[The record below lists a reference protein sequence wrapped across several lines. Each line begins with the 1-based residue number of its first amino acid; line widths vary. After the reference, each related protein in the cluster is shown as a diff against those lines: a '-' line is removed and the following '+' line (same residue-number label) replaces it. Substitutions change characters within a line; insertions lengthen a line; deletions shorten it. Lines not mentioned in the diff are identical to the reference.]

1 MRIKSLIL
9 PVIAAAG
16 CAYSQATLSHPQLG
30 PPHVAVTPE
39 SYRLALVEASLN
51 EGPPLKRGIQL
62 HRMGDEVASDL
73 LKTIGANQS
82 LSQTQRN
89 TSLALLQEAFAKP
102 ELIKNKSDRDPKLTM
117 FVLQWL
123 SNSDEDPDV
132 KDRISGVQQKI
143 QAALSQ
149 NKDIP
154 QQ

>member
-9 PVIAAAG
+9 LVIATAG
-16 CAYSQATLSHPQLG
+16 CAYCQTALSRPEQG
-30 PPHVAVTPE
+30 PSHVAVTPE
-39 SYRLALVEASLN
+39 SYRLALVEASFH
-51 EGPPLKRGIQL
+51 EGLPVKRGLQL

-82 LSQTQRN
+82 LSQAQRD
-89 TSLALLQEAFAKP
+89 TCLALLQEAFAKP

-123 SNSDEDPDV
+123 SNSAEDPDV
-132 KDRISGVQQKI
+132 KDRITDVQQKI
-143 QAALSQ
+143 QDALSQ
-149 NKDIP
+149 SKDIP